1 MSDIKTIFRGGDDDV
16 TIERVQDVEG
26 ILEENKQVYDEDQ
39 RLNAFGRRVASIP
52 NIIVEQWL
60 KEGIN
65 IFDMN
70 KDPEVQKK
78 VFMKLNSPDWRYL
91 RTHNSRL

>member
-1 MSDIKTIFRGGDDDV
+1 MSDVKTIFHGGDDNV

-26 ILEENKQVYDEDQ
+26 ILQDNKEAYDEDQ
-39 RLNAFGRRVASIP
+39 RRNAFGRRVASIP
-52 NIIVEQWL
+52 NIVIEQWM

-65 IFDMN
+65 IFNMGS
-70 KDPEVQKK
+70 DPDVRKK
-78 VFMKLNSPDWRYL
+78 VFMKLNSPDWRHL

>member
-1 MSDIKTIFRGGDDDV
+1 MSDVKTIFHGGDDDV

-26 ILEENKQVYDEDQ
+26 ILEENKRVYDEDQ
-39 RLNAFGRRVASIP
+39 NRKAFGRRVASIP
-52 NIIVEQWL
+52 NIVIEQWM

-65 IFDMN
+65 IFNMN
-70 KDPEVQKK
+70 SDPDVRKK
-78 VFMKLNSPDWRYL
+78 IFMKLNSPDWKHL

>member
-1 MSDIKTIFRGGDDDV
+1 MSDVKTIFHGGDDDV

-26 ILEENKQVYDEDQ
+26 ILEDNRRAYDESQ
-39 RLNAFGRRVASIP
+39 KSSAFGRRVASIP
-52 NIIVEQWL
+52 NIVIEQWL

-65 IFDMN
+65 VFNIST
-70 KDPEVQKK
+70 DPETRRK
-78 VFMKLNSPDWRYL
+78 VFLKLNSPDWKHL